1 MAPIKFEENIKEK
14 LEKRTLAP
22 SAEGWSTLSNRLDA
36 DDKTSK
42 NAMFWW
48 LSIAAGIIIMV
59 AVSISF
65 FNKGESEHVLPAV
78 VEDNVLEHKKRDN
91 IKAIQL
97 SLEIEDSKAYSNKNE
112 SAPATNKSKITD
124 YKKGTKK
131 SPKTETILVN
141 NKGENIKNNSPGKV
155 EELSRE
161 LIKVPMELILKNAV
175 ADALVEFKTE
185 TSTSVTDRE
194 IDSLLKLA
202 RKDLFKDKLKKEV
215 TKTVDANV
223 LLKSVEEDMGQSF
236 RTKVFHALKDGYETV
251 KTAVVARNN

>member
-1 MAPIKFEENIKEK
+1 MAPIKFEEHIKDK

-36 DDKTSK
+36 DHKTSK
-42 NAMFWW
+42 NAIFWW
-48 LSIAAGIIIMV
+48 LSIAASIIIMV
-59 AVSISF
+59 AVSVSF
-65 FNKGESEHVLPAV
+65 FNKGEAEHVLPAV

-97 SLEIEDSKAYSNKNE
+97 SLEIEDTKAYSNKNE
-112 SAPATNKSKITD
+112 SAPATNKSQIID

-131 SPKTETILVN
+131 SPKTETILVK

-155 EELSRE
+155 EELSKE
-161 LIKVPMELILKNAV
+161 LIVAPMELIIKNAV
-175 ADALVEFKTE
+175 ADALVEFKSE
-185 TSTSVTDRE
+185 TSTSVTDQE

-202 RKDLFKDKLKKEV
+202 TKERFKNKLKKEV
-215 TKTVDANV
+215 SKTVDANI

-236 RTKVFHALKDGYETV
+236 RTKVFHALKNGYETV
-251 KTAVVARNN
+251 KTAVVDRNN